1 MNQFIHYFAL
11 LFIVFVCAEIRNV
24 LIHES
29 PYDSEPISIWSESTN
44 RNALEQLPAVKLL

>member
-24 LIHES
+24 LIYET
-29 PYDSEPISIWSESTN
+29 PYDSEPISIWSESVSKN
-44 RNALEQLPAVKLL
+44 PLEQDPAVKSL